1 MGEIRPVLVE
11 NGCLTGIMS
20 SLCVQTP
27 YSSYAANHTTGQT
40 GSTPET
46 PVDVKQVAHSSVPNA
61 VLSSGIAHATTNT
74 NGGHTPVSCTSLD
87 VTNEELIAREKVY
100 GLGYPYHNLTLT
112 LLGGVHMC
120 TLDSTCIECDTC
132 KRSGPLHNDAYEKLC
147 WPRAERRYRL
157 KPVSCAASLVSS
169 HGSCHLWT
177 PQHSL
182 LQVAINLNL
191 FRHLSSLLL
200 PKFLK

>member
-1 MGEIRPVLVE
+1 MGEICPVLLE

-27 YSSYAANHTTGQT
+27 YSSYTANHTTGQT

-61 VLSSGIAHATTNT
+61 VLSSGIAHTTTNT

-87 VTNEELIAREKVY
+87 VTNEELIAREKVC

-112 LLGGVHMC
+112 LLVAYTRARLILHAFCVIHVSALVLC
-120 TLDSTCIECDTC
+120 TTVRMRNCAGHVQ
-132 KRSGPLHNDAYEKLC
+132 KDAT
-147 WPRAERRYRL
+147 
-157 KPVSCAASLVSS
+157 
-169 HGSCHLWT
+169 G
-177 PQHSL
+177 
-182 LQVAINLNL
+182 
-191 FRHLSSLLL
+191 
-200 PKFLK
+200 